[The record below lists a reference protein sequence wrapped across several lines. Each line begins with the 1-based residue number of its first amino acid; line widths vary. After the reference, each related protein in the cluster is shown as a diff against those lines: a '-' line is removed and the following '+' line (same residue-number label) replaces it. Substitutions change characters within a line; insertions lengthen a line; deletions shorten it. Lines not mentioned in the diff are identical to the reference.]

1 MLGFFCG
8 KIFLWEALV
17 WSAVRKVFWKWEE
30 TFFLSVLS
38 ASHPNTPN
46 PSFSPKEGLSLVF
59 FFYRGIGFPETALAP
74 ESLGKKSIRGN

>member
-1 MLGFFCG
+1 
-8 KIFLWEALV
+8 LWEDFFVGGACLV
-17 WSAVRKVFWKWEE
+17 GCEE
-30 TFFLSVLS
+30 GFLEVGGNFFLSVLS